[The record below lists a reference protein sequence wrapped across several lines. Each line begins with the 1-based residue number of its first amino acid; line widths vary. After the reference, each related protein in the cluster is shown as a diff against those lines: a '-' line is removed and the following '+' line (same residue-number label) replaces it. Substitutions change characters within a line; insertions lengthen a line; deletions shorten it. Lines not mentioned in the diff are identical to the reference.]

1 MDPDVGPADD
11 RFLALAQTHLAR
23 LRAQGGPSIREA
35 GGFTAARLAAGGR
48 LHHFDTGHTSREPV
62 RRAGGLVGLHAI
74 EVRFT
79 LDHPTP
85 PGRPPAGLEQSYYY
99 DNEEMGR
106 MVAARSRLGEGDV
119 LWLVSNSGKEPF
131 PVALALGARAAGCA
145 VVAVT
150 SVAFSASLAARHSS
164 GKRVFE
170 VADRVVDTGGPV
182 GDAAVTVPG
191 LATPICPLS
200 GLLNTAAVWALTAAT
215 TEALLA
221 RGIEPAVYRSV
232 NLPDGFAF
240 NAEAERRYRDR
251 GI

>member
-1 MDPDVGPADD
+1 MRLSVESSAHE
-11 RFLALAQTHLAR
+11 AL
-23 LRAQGGPSIREA
+23 S
-35 GGFTAARLAAGGR
+35 AAR
-48 LHHFDTGHTSREPV
+48 DSSR
-62 RRAGGLVGLHAI
+62 
-74 EVRFT
+74 
-79 LDHPTP
+79 TP
-85 PGRPPAGLEQSYYY
+85 PGREPAGLEQSYYY

-106 MVAARSRLGEGDV
+106 MVAARSRLAKGDV

-131 PVALALGARAAGCA
+131 PVALALGAREAGCA

-170 VADRVVDTGGPV
+170 VADRVIDTGGPL
-182 GDAAVTVPG
+182 GDAAVAVPG
-191 LATPICPLS
+191 LSTPICPLS

-215 TEALLA
+215 TEALVA
-221 RGIEPAVYRSV
+221 RGIEPAIYRSV

-240 NAEAERRYRDR
+240 NAEAERRYRER

>member
-1 MDPDVGPADD
+1 MASAAD
-11 RFLALAQTHLAR
+11 RFFELATTHLAQ
-23 LRAQGGPSIREA
+23 LRSAGGTSIREA
-35 GGFTAARLAAGGR
+35 GSFTAERLANGGR
-48 LHHFDTGHTSREPV
+48 LHHFDTGHTAREPV
-62 RRAGGLVGLHAI
+62 RRAGGLVGLHSI
-74 EVRFT
+74 EVGYA
-79 LDHPTP
+79 LEHPLP
-85 PGRPPAGLEQSYYY
+85 PGREPKGLAQSYYY

-106 MVAARSRLGEGDV
+106 MVAERSHIAKGDV

-131 PVALALGARAAGCA
+131 PVALALGAKAKGCA

-150 SVAFSASLAARHSS
+150 SVAFSRSLEAKHSS
-164 GKRVFE
+164 GKRVYE
-170 VADRVVDTGGPV
+170 IADRVIDTGGPL
-182 GDAAVTVPG
+182 GDAAVTIDG

-221 RGIEPAVYRSV
+221 RGIAPAVYRSV

-240 NAEAERRYRDR
+240 NAEAERIYRER